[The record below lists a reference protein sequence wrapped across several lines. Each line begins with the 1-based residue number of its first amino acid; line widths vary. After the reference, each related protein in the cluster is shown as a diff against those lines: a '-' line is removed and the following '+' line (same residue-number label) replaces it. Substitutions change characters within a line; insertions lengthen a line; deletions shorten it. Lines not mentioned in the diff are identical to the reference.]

1 MKRLLAAGSGPG
13 DSRLHV
19 DRDVEKVEGNE
30 IRVSE
35 IATFSGF
42 QAADL
47 RGQLREIETSEMLT
61 TMQRWVAGRYSDA
74 IVDDAFVDHLLEA
87 DSELVIELQYRLPID
102 DDESFKLPGF
112 FEAEYLE
119 YERIA
124 DRRFIFDLSVPFSVS
139 SVTTVRQ
146 PLQRKL
152 ALVSKKP
159 DADESRF
166 ANWSRKIDK
175 NDDNWVFR
183 LEYSGQRSEYGA
195 DEYGEFAEFHRR
207 LIGSIEQP
215 VILN

>member
-1 MKRLLAAGSGPG
+1 M
-13 DSRLHV
+13 
-19 DRDVEKVEGNE
+19 
-30 IRVSE
+30 
-35 IATFSGF
+35 
-42 QAADL
+42 
-47 RGQLREIETSEMLT
+47 
-61 TMQRWVAGRYSDA
+61 
-74 IVDDAFVDHLLEA
+74 
-87 DSELVIELQYRLPID
+87 
-102 DDESFKLPGF
+102 PGF

-119 YERIA
+119 YARIA

-139 SVTTVRQ
+139 SVTTLRQ

-152 ALVSKKP
+152 QLASKKP

-166 ANWSRKIDK
+166 ANWSREIDK

-183 LEYSGQRSEYGA
+183 LEYSGQKSEYDA